1 MDIHV
6 DEYLNQLFDISS
18 EFEEMPTKNIFETVT
33 IEVHVD
39 ASSRSGVDWC
49 RLDEIFTTPGW
60 FSLKRVSLVID
71 IRFISRINKE
81 LEGVLRKL
89 PETQFPRFSS
99 SNSVSFDFK
108 IIS

>member
-1 MDIHV
+1 MISSLSSSRFLIARSILVWNREVRSSPADILGPSLQTLKHIAVDIHV
-6 DEYLNQLFDISS
+6 DEYLNQLFDIPS

-60 FSLKRVSLVID
+60 FH
-71 IRFISRINKE
+71 
-81 LEGVLRKL
+81 
-89 PETQFPRFSS
+89 
-99 SNSVSFDFK
+99 
-108 IIS
+108 